1 VTRSPASDTGRRRA
15 ALAHGARAEWIAMAY
30 LMLKGYRPVAR
41 NVGGKGGEIDLI
53 MKRRDL
59 IVFVEVKARADA
71 ETALFSVTPAKTR
84 LIGKAA
90 RLWLTRN
97 PWAHGMSLRGDIV
110 AVTGWRKPTHVED
123 AFRLGRDR

>member
-1 VTRSPASDTGRRRA
+1 MKPDEARASRRRI
-15 ALAHGARAEWIAMAY
+15 ALAHGARAEWLAMGF

-59 IVFVEVKARADA
+59 IIFVEVKARSD
-71 ETALFSVTPAKTR
+71 TAAALWSVTPAKTR

-90 RLWLTRN
+90 RYWLTRN
-97 PWAHGMSLRGDIV
+97 PWAYGLSHRGDIV
-110 AVTGWRKPTHVED
+110 AITGWLKPVHVEG
-123 AFRLGRDR
+123 AFDLDKR

>member
-1 VTRSPASDTGRRRA
+1 LSSPDGDRRRA
-15 ALAHGARAEWIAMAY
+15 ARAHGARAEWIACAF
-30 LMLKGYRPVAR
+30 LMLKGYRPLAR

-53 MKRRDL
+53 MRRHDL

-71 ETALFSVTPAKTR
+71 GTALLSVTPAKAR

-90 RLWLTRN
+90 RLWRTRN
-97 PWAHGMSLRGDIV
+97 PWAHGLSFRGDIV

-123 AFRLGRDR
+123 AFGL

>member
-1 VTRSPASDTGRRRA
+1 MGGQARPGSQRRRR
-15 ALAHGARAEWIAMAY
+15 ALAHGARAEWIACAF

-53 MKRRDL
+53 MRRRDL

-71 ETALFSVTPAKTR
+71 ETALCSVTPAKSR

-90 RLWLTRN
+90 RLWLSRN
-97 PWAHGMSLRGDIV
+97 PWAHGFSQRGDIV
-110 AVTGWRKPTHVED
+110 AVTGWRKPTHVEGG
-123 AFRLGRDR
+123 FSLER

>member
-1 VTRSPASDTGRRRA
+1 MSGSTSPDTGRRRE
-15 ALAHGARAEWIAMAY
+15 ALAHGARAEWIACAF
-30 LMLKGYRPVAR
+30 LLLKGYRLIAR

-59 IVFVEVKARADA
+59 VVFVEVKARADA
-71 ETALFSVTPAKTR
+71 ASALWSVTPAKAR

-90 RLWLTRN
+90 RHWLARN
-97 PWAHGMSLRGDIV
+97 PWAQGLSFRGDIV

-123 AFRLGRDR
+123 AFGIER

>member
-1 VTRSPASDTGRRRA
+1 VSFSSPDGDRRRE
-15 ALAHGARAEWIAMAY
+15 ALAHGARAEWIACAF
-30 LMLKGYRPVAR
+30 LMLKGYRLLAR

-53 MKRRDL
+53 MRRRDL

-71 ETALFSVTPAKTR
+71 ETALWSVTPAKAR

-97 PWAHGMSLRGDIV
+97 PWAHGSSFRGDII
-110 AVTGWRKPTHVED
+110 AVTGWRKPTHVEG
-123 AFRLGRDR
+123 AFPLERER